1 MPQRHTI
8 PPMSRWTLAAVFA
21 ALAAGL
27 AATWPAA
34 SSPSDT
40 ILCNFVHPDCLSNHW
55 LMVWVAEQARD
66 GGSILHNDRYY
77 WPVGDSPWLAGNGSE
92 GFAYLPWHLIFGWP
106 VASTVHLVLM
116 VVLNGVA
123 AYAVA
128 RASGASGAGSLAA
141 APSGALLVYA
151 VQELGAGRF
160 SQVSLCWL
168 GFFCAA
174 WVHLLRQPS
183 PARAVLA
190 GFLLAWTSLFYW
202 YYGFFGVV
210 AGALLLGARLVAE
223 RRLDRATLLSLG
235 VFALSF
241 LLMISPLLWVFLD
254 NWSGIV
260 GTAEVVFPHPEALQ
274 DATWPGIPFLAT
286 GGRHSGRALP
296 LTTCLLALV
305 ALVPRRRAAA
315 APPGGAPTWARVGLL
330 VVALFFA
337 ALMAGPLLPHGP
349 YEWVYGLAGPLRRFW
364 WPYRH
369 VVVLNLAL
377 IALAAHG
384 LDRLL
389 AAGPRRAVA
398 GVLLALTIP
407 VQLTLQDAPWHSQ
420 FTRAEVPVGFYAGL
434 ADAPGTLLLEPPLS
448 PQIAS
453 AQTQLI
459 YQLDHRKSLIGGHA
473 LWVDRVRPAAWDAA
487 VAQNSFLTQMQA
499 LERAELTGTFT
510 FDPADLRALI
520 DAGSRTIVIN
530 REYFPIAMADLVEAY
545 MTVCNAAFGPATA
558 SGKRVKAWDMGNW
571 NGASSYPFTP
581 FVWPAGIQPG
591 GPTLAIQGFR
601 APSLAFSIPAP
612 TGPPPPP
619 RR

>member
-1 MPQRHTI
+1 
-8 PPMSRWTLAAVFA
+8 MSRWTPVALVA
-21 ALAAGL
+21 ALAAAL

-55 LMVWVAEQARD
+55 LMVWVADQLRT

-92 GFAYLPWHLIFGWP
+92 GFAYLPWHLLFGWP
-106 VASTVHLVLM
+106 VASTVHLVSL
-116 VVLNGVA
+116 VFLNGVA
-123 AYAVA
+123 AYAIA
-128 RASGASGAGSLAA
+128 RASGASGPAALAA

-160 SQVSLCWL
+160 TQVSLCWL

-174 WVHLLRQPS
+174 WIRLLVRPGTG
-183 PARAVLA
+183 RALLA
-190 GFLLAWTSLFYW
+190 AFLLAWTCLFYW

-210 AGALLLGARLVAE
+210 AGALLLGAKLIADRGAS
-223 RRLDRATLLSLG
+223 RATLVALA
-235 VFALSF
+235 VFAVAF
-241 LLMISPLLWVFLD
+241 LLLISPLLWIFLD
-254 NWSGIV
+254 NWTGIV
-260 GTAEVVFPHPEALQ
+260 GTAEDVFPHPEAMQ

-296 LTTCLLALV
+296 LSTCLLALV
-305 ALVPRRRAAA
+305 ALIPRRGGDL
-315 APPGGAPTWARVGLL
+315 APSWPRWGLL

-337 ALMAGPLLPHGP
+337 GLMAGPLLPHGP
-349 YEWVYGLAGPLRRFW
+349 YQWVYGLAGPLRRFW

-384 LDRLL
+384 LDRLFG
-389 AAGPRRAVA
+389 AGRARAVV
-398 GVLLALTIP
+398 GVALALSIP
-407 VQLTLQDAPWHSQ
+407 LQLTVQDAPWHSQ
-420 FTRAEVPVGFYAGL
+420 FTRAEVPVPFYVSL
-434 ADAPGTLLLEPPLS
+434 AETPGTILLEPPLS

-459 YQLDHRKSLIGGHA
+459 YQLDHHKQLLTGHA
-473 LWVDRVRPAAWDAA
+473 LWVDRVRPAAWDSF
-487 VAQNSFLTQMQA
+487 VAGNSFLAQLQK
-499 LERAELTGTFT
+499 LERAELAGTFT
-510 FDPADLRALI
+510 FDPAHLRSLL
-520 DAGSRTIVIN
+520 DGGNRVIVIN

-545 MTVCNAAFGPATA
+545 MTLCNEAFGPAIL
-558 SGKRVKAWDMGNW
+558 SGKRVKAWDMGAW

-581 FVWPAGIQPG
+581 FAWPAGIAPG

-612 TGPPPPP
+612 TGPSP
-619 RR
+619 RSKGGPR